1 MRAYFIRIT
10 HPTTGAV
17 LKFYTSFKP
26 DGSTNGAALRVELDI
41 PVYSY
46 ETPGGLAKV
55 KVYGVDF
62 PDIQA
67 QSDLNGADIEIY
79 GGMAKGLPLANPAQ
93 AGILIKGTVF
103 QCFGNWLGRETS
115 LELFIVAK
123 APQANLAYK
132 WPKGG
137 SLEAAVRQVLNIA
150 YPAASVTGGYDPSLV
165 YTEEQPFAYQNLAQL
180 AKFVFDTSKTINTSP
195 NYIGAKIVSTA
206 KGFLLYDG
214 TMRPIAKQISYLDLV
229 GNATW
234 LENQVMQFMA
244 VMRAD
249 LTPGDIIKMPQGANQ
264 INQQSSFSQ
273 FRNKTAF
280 QGLFFLRS
288 LRHLGDSRQLSAESW
303 VTVVD
308 AIPVAS

>member
-1 MRAYFIRIT
+1 MRAYYIRIT
-10 HPTTGAV
+10 NPTTGAV
-17 LKFYTSFKP
+17 LKFYTSLNP
-26 DGSTNGAALRVELDI
+26 DGSTNGAALRVEFDI

-46 ETPGGLAKV
+46 EAPAGLARV

-62 PDIQA
+62 PDIQS
-67 QSDLNGADIEIY
+67 QSDFNGASIEIY

-123 APQANLAYK
+123 APSANLAYK

-137 SLEAAVRQVLNIA
+137 SLESAVRQVLNIA
-150 YPAASVTGGYDPSLV
+150 YPGASVTGGFDPALV
-165 YTEEQPFAYQNLAQL
+165 YTEEQPFAYSNLAQL

-195 NYIGAKIVSTA
+195 EYLGAKIVQTP

-214 TMRPIAKQISYLDLV
+214 TNRPVAKQISYLDMV

-234 LENQVMQFMA
+234 LESQVMQFMC

-249 LTPGDIIKMPQGANQ
+249 LTPGDIIQMPQGANQ
-264 INQQSSFSQ
+264 INQQNSFSQ
-273 FRNKTAF
+273 YRNKTAF
-280 QGLFFLRS
+280 QGNFFLRN

-303 VTVVD
+303 VTVID
-308 AIPVAS
+308 AIPA

>member
-1 MRAYFIRIT
+1 MRAYYIRIT
-10 HPTTGAV
+10 HPTTGKV

-26 DGSTNGAALRVELDI
+26 DGSTNGAALRVEFDI
-41 PVYSY
+41 PVASY
-46 ETPGGLAKV
+46 EAPAGLARV
-55 KVYGVDF
+55 KLYGVDF

-67 QSDLNGADIEIY
+67 QSDLNGANIEIY

-103 QCFGNWLGRETS
+103 QCFGNWLGQETS

-123 APQANLAYK
+123 PTNVNLAYK

-150 YPAASVTGGYDPSLV
+150 YPAASVTGGFDPSLV
-165 YTEEQPFAYQNLAQL
+165 YTEEQPFAYQNMAQL

-195 NYIGAKIVSTA
+195 NYLGAKIA
-206 KGFLLYDG
+206 PAPKGFLLYDG
-214 TMRPIAKQISYLDLV
+214 TNQPVAKQISYLDMV

-234 LENQVMQFMA
+234 LENQVMQVMC

-249 LTPGDIIKMPQGANQ
+249 LAPGDIIKMPQGANQ

-280 QGLFFLRS
+280 QGDFFLRN
-288 LRHLGDSRQLSAESW
+288 LRHLGDSRQLSAQSW
-303 VTVVD
+303 ITVID
-308 AIPVAS
+308 AIPA

>member
-1 MRAYFIRIT
+1 MRAYYIRIT
-10 HPTTGAV
+10 NKDTGKV

-26 DGSTNGAALRVELDI
+26 DGSTNGAALRVEFDI

-46 ETPGGLAKV
+46 DAPGGLARV
-55 KVYGVDF
+55 KIYGVDF

-67 QSDLNGADIEIY
+67 QSDLNGANIEVY

-93 AGILIKGTVF
+93 AGILVKGSVF
-103 QCFGNWLGRETS
+103 QCFGNWVGRETS

-123 APQANLAYK
+123 APSVNLAYK

-150 YPAASVTGGYDPSLV
+150 YPGSNVTGGFDPSLV

-180 AKFVFDTSKTINTSP
+180 SKFVFDTSRTINTSP
-195 NYIGAKIVSTA
+195 NYLGAKIVQTP

-214 TMRPIAKQISYLDLV
+214 TNQPVAKQISYLDMV

-234 LENQVMQFMA
+234 LENQVMQVMC

-249 LTPGDIIKMPQGANQ
+249 LTPGDIIKMPQGSNQ

-273 FRNKTAF
+273 YRNKAAF
-280 QGLFFLRS
+280 QGNFLLRN

-303 VTVVD
+303 VTVID
-308 AIPVAS
+308 AIPA

>member
-1 MRAYFIRIT
+1 MRAYYIRIT
-10 HPTTGAV
+10 NPTTGKV
-17 LKFYTSFKP
+17 VKFYTSFKP
-26 DGSTNGAALRVELDI
+26 DGSTNGAALRIEFDI
-41 PVYSY
+41 PIYSY

-67 QSDLNGADIEIY
+67 QSDLNGMDIEVY

-93 AGILIKGTVF
+93 AGILVKGTVF
-103 QCFGNWLGRETS
+103 QCFGNWVGREVS

-123 APQANLAYK
+123 AAQANLAYK

-137 SLEAAVRQVLNIA
+137 LMEAAVRQALNIA
-150 YPAASVTGGYDPSLV
+150 YPGSTVTGGFSPSLV
-165 YTEEQPFAYQNLAQL
+165 YTEDQPFAYQNLTQL
-180 AKFVFDTSKTINTSP
+180 AKFVFDTSKTIVTDP
-195 NYIGAKIVSTA
+195 AYLGARIIQNA
-206 KGFLLYDG
+206 KGFILSDG
-214 TMRPIAKQISYLDLV
+214 TNQPTAKQISYLDLV

-234 LENQVMQFMA
+234 IEPQVMQFMC

-249 LTPGDIIKMPQGANQ
+249 LSPGDIVQMPKGANQ
-264 INQQSSFSQ
+264 VNQQNSFSQ

-280 QGLFFLRS
+280 QGNFFVRS

-303 VTVVD
+303 VTVVEG
-308 AIPVAS
+308 IPQP